1 MAYSDRFF
9 CIFTCYGLTYLY
21 NMNSKPSPGFK
32 RASDSINQMWY
43 NLKNVNQSSLKGAL
57 YNLVI
62 VIVVASIV
70 AVCLVLGPFLKPLLW
85 SVLIGA
91 VLFPFKSSMSFSLKR
106 WFQRLEQED
115 THLLVGLVLAPIE
128 ALESFGQYL
137 TSVFVKHMQ
146 ILICGASALFML
158 SLFIS
163 YAPKGFFYALWRYIR
178 CGHTLFT
185 KLLSSVDY
193 TIVSINWFA
202 TDAF

>member
-1 MAYSDRFF
+1 
-9 CIFTCYGLTYLY
+9 
-21 NMNSKPSPGFK
+21 MNTKPSPGFK
-32 RASDSINQMWY
+32 RASDSFNQMWY

-57 YNLVI
+57 YNFVI
-62 VIVVASIV
+62 VIVVASTV

-106 WFQRLEQED
+106 WFHRLEEDD
-115 THLLVGLVLAPIE
+115 THLLVGLALAPLE

-137 TSVFVKHMQ
+137 TSVFIKHMQ
-146 ILICGASALFML
+146 ILICGASALLML

-163 YAPKGFFYALWRYIR
+163 YAPKGFFYALWKYIR

-185 KLLSSVDY
+185 KVLSSIDY
-193 TIVSINWFA
+193 TIVSYRSGGHESMVI
-202 TDAF
+202 